1 MTSEANAQAE
11 PDPAAMHFRDMLLRV
26 REVDPAADAEAVR
39 RFAHEIAAAGDVLQ
53 SLNLDPSLAP
63 LDVAFSPDWKEGRA
77 P

>member
-1 MTSEANAQAE
+1 MTSEAKSDQAG
-11 PDPAAMHFRDMLLRV
+11 MHFRDMLLRV

-53 SLNLDPSLAP
+53 TLDLDPSTAP
-63 LDVAFSPDWKEGRA
+63 LDVAFSPDWNDGRI